1 MPKPRA
7 ALGRGIGALI
17 PGAAPPQTPP
27 EEGSDSP
34 DAPTRVRGAA
44 LEVPVDSIQ
53 PNPQQP
59 RHEFSEEALKELT
72 DSVREHGVIQP
83 LIVTHNETGDGA
95 PYYLIAGE
103 RRWRAAQ
110 VAGLATVPVIVK
122 DANPEEMLALAL
134 VENIQRADLNPLEE
148 AQAYRELMDTFG
160 LTQAEVARR
169 VGRSRSA
176 VANLVRLLNLPHEI
190 IMSLHEGKISEGHA
204 RTIMM
209 LEQREDQLAMLDRVI
224 SEGYSV
230 RQTEEM
236 VRRVRDGLPLPVE
249 PEPLAEEAE
258 PPEAASDGPA
268 RPAPRGPKTRRAPLD
283 VETSVLED
291 SFRTALKT
299 KVQLSRS
306 RQGGRL
312 VIHFFSEEMLEN
324 LYRMLV
330 GEPE

>member
-1 MPKPRA
+1 MPKPRP

-83 LIVTHNETGDGA
+83 LIVTRNETGDGA

-110 VAGLATVPVIVK
+110 AAGLAAVPVIVK
-122 DANPEEMLALAL
+122 EANPEEMLALAL

-148 AQAYRELMDTFG
+148 ARAYRELMDTYG

-169 VGRSRSA
+169 VGRSRTA
-176 VANLVRLLNLPHEI
+176 VANLVRLLNMPHEI
-190 IMSLHEGKISEGHA
+190 TMSLHEGKISEGHA

-209 LEQREDQLAMLDRVI
+209 IESREDQLAVLERVI
-224 SEGYSV
+224 NGEYSV

-236 VRRVRDGLPLPVE
+236 VRRVRDGVPLPVE
-249 PEPLAEEAE
+249 PQPPVEEVVA
-258 PPEAASDGPA
+258 PEAAPDGTA
-268 RPAPRGPKTRRAPLD
+268 RPAPRGPKARRPPLD

-306 RQGGRL
+306 REGGRL
-312 VIHFFSEEMLEN
+312 VIHFYSEEMLEN

>member
-17 PGAAPPQTPP
+17 PGAAPSQIPP

-34 DAPTRVRGAA
+34 DAMGRVRGAA
-44 LEVPVDSIQ
+44 LEMPIESIQ

-59 RHEFSEEALKELT
+59 RHEFAEEALKELI

-83 LIVTHNETGDGA
+83 LIVTRNETGDSA

-110 VAGLATVPVIVK
+110 AAGLATVPVIVK
-122 DANPEEMLALAL
+122 EANPEEMLALAL

-148 AQAYRELMDTFG
+148 ARAYRELMDTFG

-176 VANLVRLLNLPHEI
+176 VANLVRLLNLPEEI
-190 IMSLHEGKISEGHA
+190 IMTLHEGKITEGHA

-209 LEQREDQLAMLDRVI
+209 LEQREDQLVMLERVI
-224 SEGYSV
+224 NEGYSV

-236 VRRVRDGLPLPVE
+236 VRRVKDGLLPPAV
-249 PEPLAEEAE
+249 
-258 PPEAASDGPA
+258 PEAAIEEEAVTEAAP
-268 RPAPRGPKTRRAPLD
+268 RPATRGPKTRRPPLD
-283 VETSVLED
+283 AETSVLED
-291 SFRTALKT
+291 SFRSALKT

-306 RQGGRL
+306 REGGRL
-312 VIHFFSEEMLEN
+312 VIHFYSEEMLEH
-324 LYRMLV
+324 LYHVLV
-330 GEPE
+330 GPTE

>member
-7 ALGRGIGALI
+7 ALGRGIDALI
-17 PGAAPPQTPP
+17 PGAMAPPKPTEEPP
-27 EEGSDSP
+27 DSTDGP
-34 DAPTRVRGAA
+34 ARLRGAA
-44 LEVPVDSIQ
+44 LQVPVDSIA

-59 RHEFSEEALKELT
+59 RHEFTPDALKELT

-83 LIVTHNETGDGA
+83 LIVTRNEGEGY
-95 PYYLIAGE
+95 PGYYLIAGE

-110 VAGLATVPVIVK
+110 AAGLATVPVIVK
-122 DANPEEMLALAL
+122 EANPEEMLALAL

-176 VANLVRLLNLPHEI
+176 VANLVRLLNLPQEI
-190 IMSLHEGKISEGHA
+190 VKALHEGTISEGHA
-204 RTIMM
+204 RTIFM
-209 LEQREDQLAMLDRVI
+209 LDGREAQLAMLERVI
-224 SEGYSV
+224 AEGYSV

-236 VRRVRDGLPLPVE
+236 VRRSKEGLPPE
-249 PEPLAEEAE
+249 PESDL
-258 PPEAASDGPA
+258 PPEDTLGG
-268 RPAPRGPKTRRAPLD
+268 PAPRRARGAPRRPADL
-283 VETSVLED
+283 ETSTLED
-291 SFRTALKT
+291 TLRSALKT

-306 RQGGRL
+306 REGGRL
-312 VIHFFSEEMLEN
+312 VIHFYSEEMLDQ

-330 GEPE
+330 GEET

>member
-17 PGAAPPQTPP
+17 PGAAPPQTPL

-34 DAPTRVRGAA
+34 DAAGRVRGAA

-59 RHEFSEEALKELT
+59 RHEFSEEALKELI

-83 LIVTHNETGDGA
+83 LIVTQNETGDGA

-110 VAGLATVPVIVK
+110 AAALATVPVIVK
-122 DANPEEMLALAL
+122 EANPEEMLALAL

-148 AQAYRELMDTFG
+148 ARAYRELMDTFG

-176 VANLVRLLNLPHEI
+176 VANLVRLLNLPQEI
-190 IMSLHEGKISEGHA
+190 IMTLHEGKITEGHA

-209 LEQREDQLAMLDRVI
+209 LEQREDQLLMLERVI
-224 SEGYSV
+224 GEGYSV

-236 VRRVRDGLPLPVE
+236 VRRVKDGLLPPPE
-249 PEPLAEEAE
+249 PEAPAEDEAVA
-258 PPEAASDGPA
+258 EAAP
-268 RPAPRGPKTRRAPLD
+268 RPATRGPKTRRTPLD
-283 VETSVLED
+283 AETSVLED
-291 SFRTALKT
+291 GFRSALKT

-306 RQGGRL
+306 REGGRL
-312 VIHFFSEEMLEN
+312 VIHFYSEEMLEN

>member
-17 PGAAPPQTPP
+17 PGAAPPQIPP

-34 DAPTRVRGAA
+34 DAPGRVRGAA
-44 LEVPVDSIQ
+44 LEMPVDSIQ

-59 RHEFSEEALKELT
+59 RHEFSEEALKELI

-83 LIVTHNETGDGA
+83 LIVTQNETGDGA

-110 VAGLATVPVIVK
+110 AAGLAAVPVIVK
-122 DANPEEMLALAL
+122 EANPEEMLALAL

-148 AQAYRELMDTFG
+148 ARAYRELMDTFG

-190 IMSLHEGKISEGHA
+190 IMTLHEGKITEGHA

-209 LEQREDQLAMLDRVI
+209 LEQREDQLLMLERVI

-236 VRRVRDGLPLPVE
+236 VRRVKDGLLPPPE
-249 PEPLAEEAE
+249 PEAPAEDE
-258 PPEAASDGPA
+258 PVPEAPP
-268 RPAPRGPKTRRAPLD
+268 RPATRGPKTRRAPLD
-283 VETSVLED
+283 AETSVLED
-291 SFRTALKT
+291 GFRSALKT
-299 KVQLSRS
+299 QVQLSRS
-306 RQGGRL
+306 RKGGRL
-312 VIHFFSEEMLEN
+312 VIHFYSEEMLEN

-330 GEPE
+330 GEPD